1 MLLAGTNRNVRL
13 ALVYSLA
20 FSTARSLMGQSQLSA
35 FILLRTGSTV
45 LVGVGSGVLG
55 LVTFMS
61 ALPVGVMI
69 DAGVLRR
76 QRLLRA
82 AGVLGACSAVAFAAV
97 LIVGGGLRNAE
108 AGGDGKR
115 VFGALCAALALW
127 GLFTGVQSV
136 SVETT
141 FADSVPTG
149 HRSLLYTYKSSL
161 RTAGNS
167 VGPLTSIPIFAALG
181 GQWRTKDLT
190 IVMLVGQAI
199 SLLPCAMLFM
209 FRDSDT
215 LGQESEALP
224 TSAVVGGDSGAASS
238 RQPPSITSTES
249 EAMLQSAADHRAL
262 LAAERIES
270 GARDGAGSDG
280 RLQADEQRA
289 VSQRRARARRV
300 VPWLVAC
307 ADVVSMLGSGMSIKY
322 FPIFFWK
329 ELGLGPVAVNFV
341 YVLCPLLVSA
351 MGIVAQRVGM
361 RLGVAQTAFLFRSV
375 GIALLVVLSFVR
387 SEAVLLPLYVLRTA
401 LMNCT
406 GGLTRGI
413 LNDYV
418 PKRRRGF
425 FNSLEAINMF
435 SWSGSAV
442 VGGVLVNSIGYRHT
456 FLVTAAV
463 QVRAASF
470 FWRMLGGPARRA
482 RGARA
487 CSGVC
492 GFGWPAAIFGVL
504 WRCWIGSIFAA
515 QHIARAPSTRRVR
528 TGPAR
533 ERATDSRRRGP
544 RGAPSRGRAAA
555 PRPRRA
561 CASSRSSRWWS
572 ARRSRAQSAGAAPRA
587 ASARRDSPRA
597 GASSPGPTRRARTR
611 PPSRCS

>member
-1 MLLAGTNRNVRL
+1 MLCLGISAGGGTSRARGAPPPPPLPPSPSPPLPRARGEEGSGWPAARGRRARERAAAAAAAGAMLLAGTNRNVRL

-224 TSAVVGGDSGAASS
+224 TSAVVDGDSGAASS

-270 GARDGAGSDG
+270 GARDGDG
-280 RLQADEQRA
+280 GDGQLQADEQRA

-470 FWRMLGGPARRA
+470 FWRMLGGPARSA

-487 CSGVC
+487 CSSVC
-492 GFGWPAAIFGVL
+492 GFGWPAAIFGFFVAL
-504 WRCWIGSIFAA
+504 LDRVYFRRAA
-515 QHIARAPSTRRVR
+515 HRARAV
-528 TGPAR
+528 
-533 ERATDSRRRGP
+533 D
-544 RGAPSRGRAAA
+544 AAHGNGT
-555 PRPRRA
+555 
-561 CASSRSSRWWS
+561 C
-572 ARRSRAQSAGAAPRA
+572 
-587 ASARRDSPRA
+587 
-597 GASSPGPTRRARTR
+597 ARTR
-611 PPSRCS
+611 D